1 MCYKQ
6 WVILGD
12 EQMCQLHCLM
22 RPPQPSGNRPK
33 RSLHGMVQARAH
45 ALLKAKDMELRTAR
59 DEASAQF
66 AAELADARAGL
77 AELERQ
83 LAQVHTK
90 PTSCANKPCYNA
102 YIATTHYSV

>member
-1 MCYKQ
+1 MSTALPNAAGAAIQEWTKE
-6 WVILGD
+6 I
-12 EQMCQLHCLM
+12 H
-22 RPPQPSGNRPK
+22 
-33 RSLHGMVQARAH
+33 HGMVQARAH

-77 AELERQ
+77 AESERQ

-90 PTSCANKPCYNA
+90 STSCTNKPC
-102 YIATTHYSV
+102 